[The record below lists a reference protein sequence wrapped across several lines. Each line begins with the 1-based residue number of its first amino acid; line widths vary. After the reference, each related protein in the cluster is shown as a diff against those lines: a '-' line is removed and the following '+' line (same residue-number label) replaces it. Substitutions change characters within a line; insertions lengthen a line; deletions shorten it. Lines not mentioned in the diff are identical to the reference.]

1 MNDLSNLSLAVRKIL
16 MESESSVELRCI
28 YNRIGDS
35 FPLTEYQKDY
45 IKHKEPRFHHE
56 IRAILNQLVQ
66 DGEVKIVS
74 RGIYRK
80 T

>member
-1 MNDLSNLSLAVRKIL
+1 MNDSSNLSQAVAKIL
-16 MESESSVELRCI
+16 MKSESSIELRCI
-28 YNRIGDS
+28 YDIIEDG
-35 FPLTEYQKDY
+35 FPLTEYQKEY
-45 IKHKEPRFHHE
+45 TKHKEPRFHHE

-74 RGIYRK
+74 TGIYRK